1 MPEWHSWWIN
11 LINCIKYT
19 KTRISWGGKILQDIL
34 LFWINLLNN
43 AYLSHPNWLVSF
55 SAIYKTFTYMNL
67 NIDYIVLIFIYH
79 TFYNTWRDLSKFGWK
94 VPVDFK
100 DIGIPV
106 YVK

>member
-1 MPEWHSWWIN
+1 
-11 LINCIKYT
+11 
-19 KTRISWGGKILQDIL
+19 
-34 LFWINLLNN
+34 
-43 AYLSHPNWLVSF
+43 
-55 SAIYKTFTYMNL
+55 MNL
-67 NIDYIVLIFIYH
+67 NIYYIVLIFIYH